1 MHKSAPGVR
10 VRKTPALTLSAL
22 AIAALIGSSM
32 PAIAGPDD
40 GKIVGT
46 QAHIDAPQTVWEN
59 NSFSLYG
66 KMPHGDKN
74 DALVPFDKSVLWIGK
89 GYSARESATNQY
101 IFTVPDS
108 PNARFLGE
116 PGQQLYMAPSLPYG
130 NHNPAWIGFGA
141 DTDIPIENF
150 RDGTF
155 TLDLLNVKGPGVMEM
170 FTYRSNYFP
179 NDVRRMLSSTDP
191 DFQSAVLTPGAH
203 THNFTTFSRPGRY
216 EVTYRTVARGLDGQ
230 TIESK
235 PTTAIWQVGGNR
247 PVDGAGVAT
256 EAPLVETYNKALTT
270 ALATEN
276 YSLTLAPKAVQEK
289 DGDQHLTDITF
300 DAGRTDVSGTLT
312 LYNQGYFLTDV
323 RVEEGKATWSE
334 MLGSL
339 DSQIQAVFLP
349 DGAATA
355 PGATAA
361 KWVTPALTYK
371 SGGTASVRSAAG
383 EGTWPAPVNDPRNT
397 VLPTGHHQLTS
408 GDYTVSVA
416 PSDKEGYNLLQVKF
430 TDPTVRAYIH
440 AGMYR
445 NADSASGSANC
456 YTFVDNGT
464 ASCYISA
471 ASWLKNHHLI
481 LAITPHPDM
490 DARTARHTVTS
501 EYQPGQSYTT
511 SDALTLTEPVQQPTP
526 SPEPTVEPSPEPSP
540 TPSPEPSPAPS
551 IEPTPAPSPV
561 LPAQQC
567 QAPDLAGRYL
577 LTDGHVDIKA
587 TLAGGA
593 LALALKDETRQITT
607 EATDRSLNE
616 VAFGVTEAARF
627 TRGPQIMDPELDFLG
642 PAGSEF
648 YGLPQTQQPGIVWPG
663 WNTQDVD
670 YSQITGP
677 VTLHMVPKNLPQG
690 ASYGIYEQDFAGKVT
705 LHAAGGAARE
715 QAKTAITID
724 FATHAH
730 ANWVF
735 TSPGTY
741 TFEVYYSAPLPDGT
755 TARSEIQQATFAV
768 GQQAIDDCLTAV
780 AEPSPEPTV
789 EPTVEP
795 SAEPTVEPSVEPSV
809 EPTVEPS
816 AEPTA
821 EPSVEPSVE
830 PTAEPSVEPTS
841 QPNPVPSADPSSL
854 PVFAPQPAPAPSTSS
869 QPASTPGATSGA
881 SQSATPGVQ
890 ADTPNGGTGTQ
901 QGFQPAG
908 SQPAA
913 SGGVLASTGAQV
925 AGLGLAGLAA
935 LTAGVL
941 TLRRRQ
947 R

>member
-1 MHKSAPGVR
+1 MHQPAPGVR

-89 GYSARESATNQY
+89 GYSAREAATNQY

-256 EAPLVETYNKALTT
+256 EAPLIDTYNKALTT
-270 ALATEN
+270 PLTREN

-349 DGAATA
+349 DGAAAA
-355 PGATAA
+355 PGAQAA

-371 SGGTASVRSAAG
+371 SGGIVSVRSAAG

-526 SPEPTVEPSPEPSP
+526 SPEPTVEPSPEPSSTP
-540 TPSPEPSPAPS
+540 SPEPSPEPSPAPS
-551 IEPTPAPSPV
+551 IEPTPAPTPA

-627 TRGPQIMDPELDFLG
+627 TRTPQLMAPELDFLG

-648 YGLPQTQQPGIVWPG
+648 YGLPQTQQPGIIWPG

-677 VTLHMVPKNLPQG
+677 VTLHMVPKTLPQG

-705 LHAAGGAARE
+705 LHAAGGAALE
-715 QAKTAITID
+715 QAKTAISID

-735 TSPGTY
+735 TTPGTY
-741 TFEVYYSAPLPDGT
+741 AFDVYYSAPLPDGT
-755 TARSEIQQATFAV
+755 TARSETQQTVFAV
-768 GQQAIDDCLTAV
+768 GQQAIDDCLTAG
-780 AEPSPEPTV
+780 AEPSP
-789 EPTVEP
+789 
-795 SAEPTVEPSVEPSV
+795 
-809 EPTVEPS
+809 EPS

-821 EPSVEPSVE
+821 EPS
-830 PTAEPSVEPTS
+830 AEPSVEPSADPSATPTA
-841 QPNPVPSADPSSL
+841 QPSGQPSPVPSADPSRL
-854 PVFAPQPAPAPSTSS
+854 PVFAPQPAPAPSVTTEPS
-869 QPASTPGATSGA
+869 ATPTATAGA
-881 SQSATPGVQ
+881 SESATPGAGAGAQV
-890 ADTPNGGTGTQ
+890 NGSAGAGAQ
-901 QGFQPAG
+901 QGAQAGTQPAG

-913 SGGVLASTGAQV
+913 GGGVLASTGAQV
-925 AGLGLAGLAA
+925 LGLAATGLAA
-935 LTAGVL
+935 LAGGL
-941 TLRRRQ
+941 ALLRRRQ